1 MKKCLLLLLLVGIS
15 ASILSNNHQFG
26 IKGGM
31 HFSSLQSDLT
41 AEINNLS
48 VTALSDRYTGYHLGL
63 VGSFVYPGFFIQP
76 EILWVGTG
84 RDMVLSYP
92 DQIQSAEYYI
102 QKFQHVSIPVLM
114 GMKVGPVKIG
124 IGPVFSALLA
134 QRNDSIYP
142 RNIRHRLNRTSLG
155 YQIGAGLQ
163 LGGLLLELR
172 HEAGLS
178 RFGDGVSIGGIP
190 FDLDMRPRQ
199 IILSVGLLF

>member
-1 MKKCLLLLLLVGIS
+1 MKKCLFLLLLVGIS
-15 ASILSNNHQFG
+15 ASVFSNNHQFG

-41 AEINNLS
+41 TEINNLS

-84 RDMVLSYP
+84 RDMVLTFP
-92 DQIQSAEYYI
+92 DQIQTSEYYI

-124 IGPVFSALLA
+124 IGPVFSALLT

-142 RNIRHRLNRTSLG
+142 QNIRHRLNRTSLG

-172 HEAGLS
+172 HEASLS